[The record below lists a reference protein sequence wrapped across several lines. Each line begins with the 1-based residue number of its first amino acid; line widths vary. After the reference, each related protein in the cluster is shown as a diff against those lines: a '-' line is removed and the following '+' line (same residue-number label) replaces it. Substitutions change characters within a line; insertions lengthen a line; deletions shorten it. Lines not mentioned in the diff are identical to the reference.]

1 MSAERGNAFE
11 QRFTNQLESFLPVI
25 EAAVRFLEERKLS
38 DRAVNL
44 ARLAIE
50 EMATNILK
58 YGYDDPGPHEILLE
72 VRLEPGIVT
81 VVLED
86 DGHEFNPL
94 AAPPPNLN
102 LPFEERE
109 PGKMGIYLVRQM
121 AKQVDYQRSAGQN
134 RLTIKIAA

>member
-1 MSAERGNAFE
+1 MSAENGNAFE
-11 QRFTNQLESFLPVI
+11 QRFTNQLDSLLPVI

-58 YGYDDPGPHEILLE
+58 YGYDDPGPHEILLQ
-72 VRLEPGIVT
+72 VQLEPGGVM

-94 AAPPPNLN
+94 EAPPPDLD

-109 PGKMGIYLVRQM
+109 PGKMGIYLVRRM
-121 AKQVDYQRSAGQN
+121 AKQMDYQRCAGRN
-134 RLTIKIAA
+134 RLTIRIAA

>member
-1 MSAERGNAFE
+1 MSAEHGNAFE
-11 QRFTNQLESFLPVI
+11 QRFTNQLDSLLPVI
-25 EAAVRFLEERKLS
+25 EEAVRFLEERKLS
-38 DRAVNL
+38 ERAVNR

-58 YGYDDPGPHEILLE
+58 YGYDDPGPHEILLQ
-72 VRLEPGIVT
+72 VRVEPETVV

-94 AAPPPNLN
+94 EALPPELD

-121 AKQVDYQRSAGQN
+121 AKQMDYQRWAGRN
-134 RLTIKIAA
+134 RLTIKIEP